1 MHKIKEMLM
10 NELYEHEE
18 KLKKMPNTKITT
30 QDIDR
35 IHKVTD
41 TIKNID
47 KIEMLEDGGYS
58 EGDDWMGEGRIYG
71 TSYEGGSSYG
81 RGRNAKRDSMGRY
94 SNDGGYSQEGSYRSS
109 YARDNRGGGYSRAD
123 GGEHMVKQLEEM
135 MEEARTP
142 KMREAIKRCI
152 REVEDD

>member
-1 MHKIKEMLM
+1 MHELKKKFSE
-10 NELYEHEE
+10 ELYMYED
-18 KLKKMPNTKITT
+18 KAIKNPNA
-30 QDIDR
+30 
-35 IHKVTD
+35 KVTD
-41 TIKNID
+41 AELNRIHTLSDVVKNFY

-81 RGRNAKRDSMGRY
+81 RGRNAKRDRMGRY

-135 MEEARTP
+135 MEEAHTP